1 MSFHDSINPED
12 EPMEA
17 APAMAWLLIEERLR
31 QGGQS
36 EAAILAFQGM
46 YANGYEQGIVDVMT
60 ELNGVHDV
68 MGAVSVVNGLLR
80 TIRDVKDEAQ
90 TNARV
95 IIALR
100 KMKLPQEKAD
110 GSKRNP
116 EGPGEGKVGGSGEGA
131 PDAQEPPGNG

>member
-1 MSFHDSINPED
+1 MDFHDSIQPEG
-12 EPMEA
+12 EPMED
-17 APAMAWLLIEERLR
+17 APAMAWLRIEERLR
-31 QGGQS
+31 EKGQP

-60 ELNGVHDV
+60 QLEGVHDV

-100 KMKLPQEKAD
+100 KMKLPQEKKD
-110 GSKRNP
+110 GSSDT
-116 EGPGEGKVGGSGEGA
+116 EPGQGA
-131 PDAQEPPGNG
+131 

>member
-1 MSFHDSINPED
+1 MAVFDGQDPALPD
-12 EPMEA
+12 EPMQA

-31 QGGQS
+31 AGGQS

-100 KMKLPQEKAD
+100 NMKLPQEKKH
-110 GSKRNP
+110 GSSDS
-116 EGPGEGKVGGSGEGA
+116 ESGQGS
-131 PDAQEPPGNG
+131 